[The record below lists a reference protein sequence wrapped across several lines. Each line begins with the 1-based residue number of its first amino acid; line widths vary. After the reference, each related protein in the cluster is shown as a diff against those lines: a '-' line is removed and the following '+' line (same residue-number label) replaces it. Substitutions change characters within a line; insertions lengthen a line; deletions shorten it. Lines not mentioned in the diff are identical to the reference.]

1 MSSIKLLD
9 KNGKET
15 KNAADFDSSLLS
27 IEPNKHLIY
36 LAAVRQQANERSAH
50 AKCKTRA
57 EVRGGGA
64 KPWKQK
70 GTGRAR
76 AGSSNSPL
84 WRGGGVM
91 FGPTGRENYT
101 KNLNKK
107 ASKKAVLS
115 ALLQVINKGN
125 LVALETL
132 EIQEGKTKEM
142 LQVLTALGL
151 NNTGLLIVVETNA
164 VNLDLLKR
172 ASGNIARV
180 RLITSDRLNVVDML
194 KAEKILITNKALKEA
209 EERFQMFVGAEAK

>member
-1 MSSIKLLD
+1 MYCKQRRRKIKS
-9 KNGKET
+9 GKPRI
-15 KNAADFDSSLLS
+15 S
-27 IEPNKHLIY
+27 Y
-36 LAAVRQQANERSAH
+36 
-50 AKCKTRA
+50 
-57 EVRGGGA
+57 
-64 KPWKQK
+64 
-70 GTGRAR
+70 
-76 AGSSNSPL
+76 
-84 WRGGGVM
+84 
-91 FGPTGRENYT
+91 

-115 ALLQVINKGN
+115 ALLQVINIGN

-132 EIQEGKTKEM
+132 ELQEGKNYEM
-142 LQVLTALGL
+142 LQILTTLGL

>member
-1 MSSIKLLD
+1 
-9 KNGKET
+9 
-15 KNAADFDSSLLS
+15 
-27 IEPNKHLIY
+27 
-36 LAAVRQQANERSAH
+36 
-50 AKCKTRA
+50 
-57 EVRGGGA
+57 
-64 KPWKQK
+64 
-70 GTGRAR
+70 
-76 AGSSNSPL
+76 
-84 WRGGGVM
+84 M

-142 LQVLTALGL
+142 LQILTTLGL

-180 RLITSDRLNVVDML
+180 KFITSDRLNVVDML

>member
-1 MSSIKLLD
+1 
-9 KNGKET
+9 
-15 KNAADFDSSLLS
+15 
-27 IEPNKHLIY
+27 
-36 LAAVRQQANERSAH
+36 
-50 AKCKTRA
+50 
-57 EVRGGGA
+57 
-64 KPWKQK
+64 
-70 GTGRAR
+70 
-76 AGSSNSPL
+76 
-84 WRGGGVM
+84 M

-142 LQVLTALGL
+142 LQILTTLGL